1 MSSFLSLLFSILG
14 LILMSGFMLIILV
27 WSNDIWQFALL
38 PICGTFCQIY
48 CGRGGLVGQGGE
60 LVPPAYARPQNL
72 CFSQPIPPSATLL
85 CSVRS
90 FLILHCL
97 LLGTLDFNCY
107 PASTLLCQAALHFQV
122 HRARILMELFDQ
134 RESLPVVGGR
144 HVALGAAPHMTTFAR
159 LSPVSNSHP
168 FDFLTPPPHTMSKQH
183 MHEI

>member
-48 CGRGGLVGQGGE
+48 CRGGGGLLGQGGE

-85 CSVRS
+85 C
-90 FLILHCL
+90 
-97 LLGTLDFNCY
+97 T
-107 PASTLLCQAALHFQV
+107 ALLCQILPYTALLEI
-122 HRARILMELFDQ
+122 HRNTGFYSQTLPGCITLSSAQGFDGIVGSERELA
-134 RESLPVVGGR
+134 SAGGWQTCGSR
-144 HVALGAAPHMTTFAR
+144 SRPPHDNFR
-159 LSPVSNSHP
+159 PIVSN
-168 FDFLTPPPHTMSKQH
+168 FKFPPV
-183 MHEI
+183 